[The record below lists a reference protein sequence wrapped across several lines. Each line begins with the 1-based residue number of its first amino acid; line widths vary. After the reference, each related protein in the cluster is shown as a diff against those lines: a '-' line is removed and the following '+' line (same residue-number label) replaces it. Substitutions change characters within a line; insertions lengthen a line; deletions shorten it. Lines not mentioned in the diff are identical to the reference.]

1 MPRFLIE
8 IKHSDDVEGCV
19 RSLDAIVNQGSHLV
33 THAEFGCA
41 DGVHS
46 GWLIVDVE
54 DRETACQIIPPS
66 FREDSRVVELRTWT
80 KDEIREMVAKLDQ

>member
-1 MPRFLIE
+1 MSRFLIE
-8 IKHSDDVEGCV
+8 IKHSDDAEGCV
-19 RSLDAIVNQGSHLV
+19 RSLEAIVNQGSHLV
-33 THAEFGCA
+33 TNAEFGCE

-54 DRETACQIIPPS
+54 SREAACQIVPPP

-80 KDEIREMVAKLDQ
+80 KDEIREMVAKFDQ